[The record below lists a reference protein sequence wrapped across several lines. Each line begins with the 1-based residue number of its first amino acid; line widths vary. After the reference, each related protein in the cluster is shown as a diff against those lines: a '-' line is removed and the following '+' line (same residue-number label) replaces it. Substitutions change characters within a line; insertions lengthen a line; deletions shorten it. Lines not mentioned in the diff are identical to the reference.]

1 MQLKDFTVLRK
12 SENAAQSP
20 PALFLRDLSFS
31 DPADETA
38 TAPATSHAEIHA
50 RLQDAGAD
58 FLRVTQTGLSLLT

>member
-1 MQLKDFTVLRK
+1 MHLKDFSGLRK

-20 PALFLRDLSFS
+20 PALFLLYLSFS

-50 RLQDAGAD
+50 RLQNAAAD
-58 FLRVTQTGLSLLT
+58 SPRVTQSGLSLIT